1 MKNSIKKTI
10 FTMFFITTLQSHAYD
25 YDFFNHTDE
34 PIAIAI
40 RFRGE
45 NEPLYHKLIR
55 PQSQET
61 FEPGRGDV
69 PMIKS
74 SFCIPDTIYYVKNPT
89 TEQKKKKY
97 AKAPWK
103 ETPIYW
109 VDVKHYQELIASA
122 DIAQIKRISAGIKH
136 ESLCQDRDFDII
148 EDKHG
153 KIFII
158 SAVQK

>member
-1 MKNSIKKTI
+1 MKNSIKKI
-10 FTMFFITTLQSHAYD
+10 VFTMFLITTIQTHAYD

-45 NEPLYHKLIR
+45 NEPRYTKLIR

-61 FEPGRGDV
+61 FEPGIRDI

-74 SFCIPDTIYYVKNPT
+74 TFCLKTIYYVKNPT
-89 TEQKKKKY
+89 TAQKKKNY

-103 ETPIYW
+103 EVPIYW
-109 VDVKHYQELIASA
+109 VDVKNYEELIKFA
-122 DIAQIKRISAGIKH
+122 DIAEIKRISAGIKH

-148 EDKHG
+148 EDEHG
-153 KIFII
+153 KIYIV
-158 SAVQK
+158 SAVQH